1 MARALFYLF
10 VGLFG
15 AVIGNYNDPNACGQ
29 TDYPAP
35 GYSPS
40 CKRQCIDG
48 DNKTQEENYARGT
61 FCFVKYSD
69 DDEALYYLG
78 HCDNGECLPDNRDAY
93 GRPPRQW
100 DDVYHVCEDRR
111 SDTTVKNCTYICMK
125 QTEKYLPREYYY
137 GIYRNSPCKYG
148 DGKTGICRSGLC
160 ESPDLFPPIDKGP
173 MTP

>member
-61 FCFVKYSD
+61 FCFVKYSN

-111 SDTTVKNCTYICMK
+111 SDALEVFFVKFTFG
-125 QTEKYLPREYYY
+125 YLPLLKLIFLVR
-137 GIYRNSPCKYG
+137 
-148 DGKTGICRSGLC
+148 
-160 ESPDLFPPIDKGP
+160 
-173 MTP
+173 